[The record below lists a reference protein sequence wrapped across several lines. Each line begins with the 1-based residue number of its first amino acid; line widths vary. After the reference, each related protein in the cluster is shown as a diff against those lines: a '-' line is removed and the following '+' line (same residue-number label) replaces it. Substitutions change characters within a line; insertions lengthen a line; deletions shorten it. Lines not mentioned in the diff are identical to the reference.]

1 MINLIITFIFTII
14 FLFVLYCISNCI
26 VNLGYNWNHI
36 NKIDKICRVI
46 TKVLIFLFMFCMS
59 FLIIGAF
66 LYKIKILK

>member
-14 FLFVLYCISNCI
+14 FLFIIYCISNCI
-26 VNLGYNWNHI
+26 VNLGYNWNRM
-36 NKIDKICRVI
+36 NKIDKICRLI
-46 TKVLIFLFMFCMS
+46 TKVLIFLIMFCMS